1 MTTRAACATARSEA
15 SSVTSACS
23 SGTSTARRSESASS
37 FARLRPASAHRT
49 PSPACS
55 ARYWAVSAPVNP
67 VAPRRTMSY
76 SRSGMGG
83 DSMSAPMALDAAML
97 APVLLVLRLLLLR
110 LGLGRAGLRL
120 ERARDEALDERAD
133 RPLRDTG
140 VDAGLAG
147 LRAAVAKARRADQP
161 RRAVERSDEQRAAR
175 VALAGVR
182 AALRV
187 AGAQHRTGVERPGPG
202 REAVGIRAGAV
213 RVGQDRHGRALHR
226 VRRAR
231 RILRREPEAGDGR
244 CGPRIPDL
252 ALTGRGDVHRPHGR
266 GVVEL

>member
-1 MTTRAACATARSEA
+1 MTTRAASATARSEA

-23 SGTSTARRSESASS
+23 SGTSTPRRSDSASS

-49 PSPACS
+49 PSPAWS
-55 ARYWAVSAPVNP
+55 ARYWAVSAPVKP

-83 DSMSAPMALDAAML
+83 DSMSAPMALGVAML
-97 APVLLVLRLLLLR
+97 APVLLALLLLR

-120 ERARDEALDERAD
+120 ERARHEALDERPD

-147 LRAAVAKARRADQP
+147 LRAAVAEARRADQP
-161 RRAVERSDEQRAAR
+161 RGPVERFDQQRAAR
-175 VALAGVR
+175 VALAGVG

-244 CGPRIPDL
+244 RGPRIPDL
-252 ALTGRGDVHRPHGR
+252 ALAGRGDVHGRHCR